1 MAINYEIFVKEMVL
15 EQKKLEIVKMFL
27 LSLKENFQQKQ
38 LLWIIITM
46 RQRLIWITDKRMEN
60 LIKV

>member
-38 LLWIIITM
+38 LLWIIIPM

>member
-1 MAINYEIFVKEMVL
+1 MVINYEIFVKEMVL